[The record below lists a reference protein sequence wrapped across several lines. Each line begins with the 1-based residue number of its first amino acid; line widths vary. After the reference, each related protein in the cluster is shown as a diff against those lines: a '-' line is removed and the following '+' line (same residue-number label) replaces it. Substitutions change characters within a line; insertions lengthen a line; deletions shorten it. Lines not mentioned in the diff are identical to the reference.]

1 MVQRGGF
8 KDLRV
13 VVTKVKGERY
23 EIKGLVKMMTRGR
36 NALHGRRDDI
46 LREGEGNNDKIEE
59 LRFRLEEA
67 DTRCSRL
74 TDDSEALRFKLRA
87 KGGGVKVELRR
98 ALEAEPKRRGTIEA
112 EARTGE

>member
-46 LREGEGNNDKIEE
+46 LREGEGNNDEIEE

-87 KGGGVKVELRR
+87 KGGGQGG
-98 ALEAEPKRRGTIEA
+98 A
-112 EARTGE
+112 